1 MLEVKGMQ
9 TSITLGRAN
18 AFFFWFSL
26 FVPFFLDKFSISIA
40 RPYVLYNCADI
51 TQVRFGG
58 SQKESHR
65 AVF

>member
-18 AFFFWFSL
+18 PFFCLFSL
-26 FVPFFLDKFSISIA
+26 FVPFFLDKFSISTV

>member
-18 AFFFWFSL
+18 PFFFGFLCL
-26 FVPFFLDKFSISIA
+26 FLFFLDKFSISTA